1 MKYQVKINSIVPAN
15 SKSLI
20 QQQQLRSRPQGEHNK
35 RSTFA
40 ASLTLK
46 RILGW
51 DFERIVIAH
60 GDLIEENAKEV
71 AIRAWKKPLAS
82 AALEA

>member
-20 QQQQLRSRPQGEHNK
+20 QQQHNK